1 LIPRIVYV
9 NGRYV
14 PYASARVHIEDRG
27 YLFADGVYEV
37 FAIREGRLLDLEPHL
52 ARLDRSLAELRIAP
66 PMGRPA
72 ILAVMREVMRRNAV
86 VDGLLYLQVTRGVAP
101 RDHVFPDPPV
111 APSLVMLARPVDA
124 AAIEARAVAGIQV
137 VTMPDNRWARR
148 DIKTIGLLGNVLGK
162 QAAKEQGASEVWFVD
177 PSGYVTEGGSTN
189 AWIVDTNGRLR
200 TRALSH
206 DILPGVTRHVLAAL
220 LPDLQLR
227 LHEDPFTPEEARGAR
242 EAFSTSAGALIMPVV
257 AIDGVSIGMGE
268 PGPIAKLLR
277 QSYLK
282 SAGLTSL

>member
-14 PYASARVHIEDRG
+14 PYGAARVHVEDRG

-37 FAIREGRLLDLEPHL
+37 CAIRDGRLLDLEPHL
-52 ARLDRSLAELRIAP
+52 ARLDRSLTELQIAT
-66 PMGRPA
+66 PMSRPA
-72 ILAVMREVMRRNAV
+72 LLSVMSEVLRRNSV
-86 VDGLLYLQVTRGVAP
+86 RNGILYLQVTRGVAP
-101 RDHVFPDPPV
+101 RDHVFPDPTVP
-111 APSLVMLARPVDA
+111 PSLMMLARAVDVSA
-124 AAIEARAVAGIQV
+124 LETKAGTGVRV

-177 PSGYVTEGGSTN
+177 SNGLVTEAGSTN
-189 AWIVDTNGRLR
+189 AWIVDAAGRLR

-206 DILPGVTRHVLAAL
+206 DILPGVTRHVLAAQ
-220 LPDLQLR
+220 LPELQLK
-227 LHEDPFTPEEARGAR
+227 LDETAFTPDEAREAR

-257 AIDGVSIGMGE
+257 SIDGAIIGDGK
-268 PGPIAKLLR
+268 PGPIAKALR

-282 SAGLTSL
+282 NAGLIA